1 MKKIML
7 LLAVLVVASTVV
19 FGSPSQQTTNVPAGT
34 TVVRWSFWGGE
45 ARIRNYQRTNDL
57 FYQETGILIA
67 GEPAPGT
74 QEHFDKFL
82 IQFVGGNAADI
93 VQLGSTFS
101 NLGQTADKD
110 PSDFLLPLDQF
121 VRSGILNLS
130 TVDAGAIADGTRN
143 GVLYA
148 LPVGTN
154 MPALVYNKSL
164 LERVGAPLPQVS
176 MTWTEFEA
184 WLRAVQARLPA
195 RTYAMTDNGATSSG
209 SMFFGYW
216 AGQNGTKIWDGTR
229 TYMTAAAAQQYLE
242 MWARWRA
249 AGLIPPAATAAD
261 FAETNEATSSFVA
274 GRTAVALIYT
284 NNLINYQGAMQDTLG
299 LIELPN
305 AAVSNGLWSQSS
317 QMISINKNSKNAAAA
332 ARYINFRVNDP
343 RVWEI
348 MGQDPGVPITPSTRA
363 ATATSDLSRTIAAYM
378 DVAGRHA
385 GPRDPNM
392 PNDTEYNSGLFLIYQ
407 NVAYGRITPAAGA
420 QQIVDLINRL
430 TR

>member
-1 MKKIML
+1 MKKILL

-19 FGSPSQQTTNVPAGT
+19 FAGGGT
-34 TVVRWSFWGGE
+34 QAGNVVRWSFWGGE
-45 ARIRNYQRTNDL
+45 ARIRNYQKTNDL
-57 FYQETGILIA
+57 FFQETGIVIA

-74 QEHFDKFL
+74 TEHFDKFL
-82 IQFVGGNAADI
+82 IQFTGGNAADI
-93 VQLGSTFS
+93 IQLGSTFS
-101 NLGQTADKD
+101 NLGPTADND
-110 PSDFLLPLDQF
+110 PSGFLLPLDQF
-121 VRSGILNLS
+121 VRSGILDLS
-130 TVDAGAIADGTRN
+130 TVDKGAIADGTRN

-154 MPALVYNKSL
+154 MPCLVYNRSL
-164 LERVGAPLPQVS
+164 LQRVGAPLPQVS
-176 MTWTEFEA
+176 MTWAEFET

-229 TYMTAAAAQQYLE
+229 SQMTVAAAQQYLE
-242 MWARWRA
+242 LWARWRA

-305 AAVSNGLWSQSS
+305 AAVSNGLWTQSS
-317 QMISINKNSKNAAAA
+317 QMISINKNSRNAAAA

-363 ATATSDLSRTIAAYM
+363 ASSTNDLSRTIAAYM
-378 DVAGRHA
+378 DVAGRHS

-407 NVAYGRITPAAGA
+407 NVAYGRITAAQGA